1 MPSAP
6 AAPAAPRASFFF
18 AERPVTFPRSL
29 AQPVGQVAWTAC
41 ALGVLGGL
49 CVPRALALLGLLPS
63 LSWLGAPPLHAYLV
77 FWALFHMLE
86 FVVTAYWNE
95 THLQSDSF
103 LLQNGAEYVAAHTLG
118 LLEFALESYV
128 APAWKR
134 YTSLHVLGLLLIVY
148 GQVLRSL
155 AMVHA
160 STNFTHALAH
170 TKSHDHVLVTTG
182 VYAFAR
188 HPSYAGFFWW
198 AIGTQVLLGNP
209 VSLLVFVV
217 ALVRFFAHRI
227 QVEEAAL
234 CDFFGDAYRAYRA
247 RVAAG
252 VPFVIT

>member
-1 MPSAP
+1 MRP
-6 AAPAAPRASFFF
+6 AAAAPRAPWFF
-18 AERPVTFPRSL
+18 AAHPVTFPRSL
-29 AQPVGQVAWTAC
+29 ARHVGQVAWTAC

-49 CVPRALALLGLLPS
+49 CIPRALALVQPLPAVPG
-63 LSWLGAPPLHAYLV
+63 LGAPPLHAYLV

-103 LLQNGAEYVAAHTLG
+103 LLQNGAEYLAAHALG
-118 LLEFALESYV
+118 LLEFVLESHW
-128 APAWKR
+128 APSLKSH
-134 YTSLHVLGLLLIVY
+134 TGLHVLGLALIHY

-170 TKSHDHVLVTTG
+170 TKADDHVLVTTG

-198 AIGTQVLLGNP
+198 AVGTQVLLSNP

-217 ALVRFFAHRI
+217 ALARFFGHRI
-227 QVEEAAL
+227 HVEEAAL
-234 CDFFGDAYRAYRA
+234 CEFFGDAYRAYRS
-247 RVAAG
+247 RVRAG
-252 VPFVIT
+252 VPLVVT